1 MKSRQVPPQ
10 PSPKKVLPAESASYV
25 RRHLR
30 FGWWSILVFLT
41 LGLVLES
48 LHGLK
53 IGWYLDVPNSTRRL
67 MWTLGHAH
75 GTLLGLVNVAFG
87 VSVQMLPDWNPKA
100 RDVASICLMMAA
112 VLLPGGF
119 LLGGIVVYG
128 GDPGLGIL
136 LVPVGALALFVAVF
150 LTARQASSSKAAI

>member
-1 MKSRQVPPQ
+1 MKSRPGTLPPA
-10 PSPKKVLPAESASYV
+10 PKKDLSDESGSYV

-30 FGWWSILVFLT
+30 FGWWSVLVFLT
-41 LGLVLES
+41 LGIVLES

-53 IGWYLDVPNSTRRL
+53 IGWYLDVSNGTRRL

-75 GTLLGLVNVAFG
+75 GTLLGLVNLAFG
-87 VSVQMLPDWNPKA
+87 VSVPMLPDWNPRA
-100 RDVASICLMMAA
+100 REVASICLMIAG
-112 VLLPGGF
+112 VLLPCGF

-136 LVPVGALALFVAVF
+136 LVPVGALGLFVAVY
-150 LTARQASSSKAAI
+150 LTARQASGSKR

>member
-1 MKSRQVPPQ
+1 MKSRPSTLPPA
-10 PSPKKVLPAESASYV
+10 PKKDLPTASGVYA

-30 FGWWSILVFLT
+30 FGWWSVLVFLT
-41 LGLVLES
+41 LGIVLET

-53 IGWYLDVPNSTRRL
+53 VGWYLDVPNGTRRL

-75 GTLLGLVNVAFG
+75 GTLLGLINVAFG
-87 VSVQMLPDWNPKA
+87 VSVPLLADWNPKT
-100 RDVASICLMMAA
+100 RDIASMCLMIAGI
-112 VLLPGGF
+112 LLPSGF

-136 LVPVGALALFVAVF
+136 LVPLGALALFVAVY
-150 LTARQASSSKAAI
+150 LTARQANSKA

>member
-1 MKSRQVPPQ
+1 MKSRQSAVP
-10 PSPKKVLPAESASYV
+10 SAPKKDLPGEPGLYA

-30 FGWWSILVFLT
+30 FGWWSVLVFLT
-41 LGLVLES
+41 LGIVLES

-53 IGWYLDVPNSTRRL
+53 IGWYLDVSNSTRRL

-87 VSVQMLPDWNPKA
+87 VSVQVLPGWNSKM
-100 RDVASICLMMAA
+100 RDVASMCLMIGAILM
-112 VLLPGGF
+112 PCGF

-136 LVPVGALALFVAVF
+136 LVPLGALTLLVALY
-150 LTARQASSSKAAI
+150 LTARQAGSSKN